1 MVGNGSR
8 KPERDVRQESWLIEL
23 EALRHRCAELEQ
35 AAVEARRTEAALREG
50 EEKYR
55 QLFATVSDAIIVFDA
70 ETRRLVDVNE
80 RALRLYGYTRDE
92 FLGLTHGDITAEP
105 AASEASIRETLT
117 GIRLG
122 VPLRYHK
129 KKDGT
134 VFPAE
139 ISAGAFVWG
148 GRSVVCGVIRDI
160 TDRKRVEAALWQSEV
175 TLNRAQQVAQT
186 GSWHLDV
193 IRGELTWSEETY
205 RIFGVPMGTPVTY
218 ERFLETTHPD
228 DRESVATAWT
238 AALTGQPYTLEYRI
252 VVTGG
257 TKWVRENAEVEF
269 DEDGTALRGIGT
281 VQDVT
286 QRKQAEDALHARTRQ
301 LEALRAVGTEI
312 TRELD
317 LPALLDL
324 IMHRSTE
331 FVGGASGTIYLW
343 DEAAQV
349 LSPQV
354 WASHGEWMREG
365 RVHLGEGLTGLVAER
380 REGLI
385 VNDYRSWPHA
395 WPFILKHTNVTAVV
409 AEPLLYRDRLL
420 GVIAVDDQGTGR
432 RFTEQDREILRLF
445 ATQAAVAIE
454 NARLF
459 AAAGQRAAQLKTLR
473 DIGQAIAARLEL
485 PEVLEAVVT
494 GAMELLGTQ
503 HAQIALWDEAT
514 RTLRLGAVGG
524 THAAQVESDAFA
536 LGEGAVGT
544 VAITWRPL
552 VQNDYQAS
560 RHASPNYPDVRATIT
575 VPVLFE
581 DRLLGVLHAHTTRPG
596 KSFTP
601 NDRRRLQ
608 MLATQTA
615 IAIENARLY
624 EQVREY
630 ANELERKVEERT
642 RELQTANTQLR
653 AANAELEA
661 FSYSVSHDLRNPLL
675 SIEGFSRLLLKKY
688 GTVLEAEGKDY
699 LERVRTGAQ
708 RMGELIDALLGL
720 AQVTRHPLQQEPVDL
735 GAQARTIVNDLRQR
749 DTQREA
755 EVAIQ
760 DGLIVQG
767 DAQLLRILLENLL
780 RNAWKF
786 TANRRPAR
794 IQIGRLSGEEGAA
807 VYFVRDNGVGFD
819 MAEADKLFGM
829 FQRLHGADQFPG
841 TGIGLA
847 TVQRIVERHGGRVWA
862 EGVIESGAT
871 IFFTLGPAGDG
882 SKPGHQAVAKND
894 QIPMTKRGPL
904 PGTPGEGRRAGAAS
918 GDARGKQRP

>member
-1 MVGNGSR
+1 MAGKGSS
-8 KPERDVRQESWLIEL
+8 KPDRDVRQESWLIEL

-35 AAVEARRTEAALREG
+35 VAVEARRTEAALREG

-70 ETRRLVDVNE
+70 ETRRFVDVNE
-80 RALRLYGYTRDE
+80 RALRLYGYTRVE
-92 FLGLTHGDITAEP
+92 FLSLTHGDITAEP
-105 AASEASIRETLT
+105 AASEASIREALT

-205 RIFGVPMGTPVTY
+205 RIFGVPIGTPVTY
-218 ERFLETTHPD
+218 KRFLETTHPD

-252 VVTGG
+252 VVTGE

-286 QRKQAEDALHARTRQ
+286 QRKQAEDVLRARTRQ

-317 LPALLDL
+317 LPTLLDL
-324 IMHRSTE
+324 IMHRLTE

-354 WASHGEWMREG
+354 WASHGEWMRKG
-365 RVHLGEGLTGLVAER
+365 RVQLGEGLTGLVAQR

-395 WPFILKHTNVTAVV
+395 RPFILKHTNVTAVV

-432 RFTEQDREILRLF
+432 RFTEQDHELLRLF

-459 AAAGQRAAQLKTLR
+459 AAAGQRAAQIKTLR

-485 PEVLEAVVT
+485 PEVLEAVVS

-514 RTLRLGAVGG
+514 RILRLGAVGG
-524 THAAQVESDAFA
+524 THAAQVGKDEYA

-544 VAITWRPL
+544 VALTWRPL
-552 VQNDYQAS
+552 VLNDYQAS
-560 RHASPNYPDVRATIT
+560 RYASPNYPDVRAAIT

-688 GTVLEAEGKDY
+688 GTVLDAEGKDY

-708 RMGELIDALLGL
+708 RMGELIEALLGL
-720 AQVTRHPLQQEPVDL
+720 ARVTRHPLQQEPVDL
-735 GAQARTIVNDLRQR
+735 SAQAGTIVNDLRQR

-760 DGLIVQG
+760 DGLVVQG

-780 RNAWKF
+780 GNAWKF
-786 TANRRPAR
+786 TVNRRPAR
-794 IQIGRLSGEEGAA
+794 IEVGRLSGEEGAA

-819 MAEADKLFGM
+819 MAEADQLFGM

-871 IFFTLGPAGDG
+871 ICFTLGPAGDG
-882 SKPGHQAVAKND
+882 PKPGHQAVAKPGISANLFADIPKND
-894 QIPMTKRGPL
+894 QIPITKRGP
-904 PGTPGEGRRAGAAS
+904 AAW
-918 GDARGKQRP
+918 DAR